1 MHGHKGPFLL
11 YETRWNSLS
20 KVSYH
25 PNIFAFVLI
34 LYLHAPLALLIE
46 KPVPG
51 RRDGFEKH
59 IKDCNVIDV
68 RAKARLSAEASP
80 SRAGSLEDSR
90 QSEGA
95 LPNLYRGG
103 TPGDNCLSKELQTRF
118 ESDICKLWIANG
130 WSWNSINSPQT
141 RMFFDAWRPEA
152 KLPDRHKLSGP
163 VLRSKVETANVL
175 MREAVKGQTTTG
187 MSDGWKNIRRT
198 SLLAS
203 MLSVN
208 YKVCEACCVC

>member
-1 MHGHKGPFLL
+1 MHEHEELFPQ

-20 KVSYH
+20 KVSYY
-25 PNIFAFVLI
+25 PNLCAFI
-34 LYLHAPLALLIE
+34 LLFYLSTYLAFLIE
-46 KPVPG
+46 KPIPG

-59 IKDCNVIDV
+59 IKDCEVIDV
-68 RAKARLSAEASP
+68 RAKARLDAEVTP

-90 QSEGA
+90 HPEGVS
-95 LPNLYRGG
+95 PNPYRGA
-103 TPGDNCLSKELQTRF
+103 TPGDTHLSKELQTRF

-130 WSWNSINSPQT
+130 WSWNSINNPQT
-141 RMFFDAWRPEA
+141 RMFFDIWRPEA

-163 VLRSKVETANVL
+163 VLRGEVETANAL
-175 MREAVKGQTTTG
+175 MHNAVKGRIATG

-203 MLSVN
+203 MLSVD
-208 YKVCEACCVC
+208 YKVSKILCM